1 MTGLTAVKLT
11 ERIKVMDVIR
21 GFAVLGILLM
31 NIPGFSTHEFFLYWH
46 DTLKGETTTN
56 GILFKGSM
64 ILFDG
69 KMRGLFTLLFGAGL
83 MLFIE
88 NKQDN
93 SIRVA
98 DLYFKRMM
106 WMLFFGLIHAYIFL
120 WGGDILYEYA
130 MCGIFAFAFRNM
142 KARNL
147 LFFSLSILA
156 VVIYFSGS
164 AFLERKEKY
173 IEYKQ
178 VEKRLQEH
186 KPVNEKQ
193 QEVYDEFVNIKG
205 TFLPFSKE
213 HIHNLTE
220 DIYKREVK
228 IKSDYSTL
236 VVKNAEEISVYHTQE
251 FFMDM
256 WESFATILLGMA
268 LFKFGFF
275 QEKLNNNIYRV
286 FAFIGVPLG
295 IALSAISVLNM
306 VYTQTGLIDAM
317 ENRNFS
323 INHIG
328 GIGRIILTVSYAST
342 LILLFRVKW
351 LKSFFALFANVGRMA
366 LTNYIMETVLCS
378 LYFFGFGLNHYGVY
392 DAKELVLFVS
402 VIWLIQITYSNIYF
416 RFFEM
421 GPLEWLWKRLT
432 YGKTINQ

>member
-46 DTLKGETTTN
+46 DALKGETTTN

>member
-1 MTGLTAVKLT
+1 
-11 ERIKVMDVIR
+11 MD
-21 GFAVLGILLM
+21 
-31 NIPGFSTHEFFLYWH
+31 
-46 DTLKGETTTN
+46 
-56 GILFKGSM
+56 
-64 ILFDG
+64 
-69 KMRGLFTLLFGAGL
+69 
-83 MLFIE
+83 
-88 NKQDN
+88 
-93 SIRVA
+93 
-98 DLYFKRMM
+98 
-106 WMLFFGLIHAYIFL
+106 
-120 WGGDILYEYA
+120 
-130 MCGIFAFAFRNM
+130 
-142 KARNL
+142 
-147 LFFSLSILA
+147 
-156 VVIYFSGS
+156 
-164 AFLERKEKY
+164 
-173 IEYKQ
+173 
-178 VEKRLQEH
+178 
-186 KPVNEKQ
+186 
-193 QEVYDEFVNIKG
+193 
-205 TFLPFSKE
+205 
-213 HIHNLTE
+213 
-220 DIYKREVK
+220 
-228 IKSDYSTL
+228 
-236 VVKNAEEISVYHTQE
+236 
-251 FFMDM
+251 
-256 WESFATILLGMA
+256 
-268 LFKFGFF
+268 FF